1 MDIVDVDICKEKFF
15 KINPKKYANELKVR
29 FLNNKSLWFKFISP
43 EEKADELL
51 KQTNCDYS
59 KVWHMHCTNCWKQID
74 KDTTTDCYAT
84 EDRLLWLCNECYK
97 YLKIE

>member
-43 EEKADELL
+43 GGKSR
-51 KQTNCDYS
+51 TNC
-59 KVWHMHCTNCWKQID
+59 
-74 KDTTTDCYAT
+74 
-84 EDRLLWLCNECYK
+84 
-97 YLKIE
+97 